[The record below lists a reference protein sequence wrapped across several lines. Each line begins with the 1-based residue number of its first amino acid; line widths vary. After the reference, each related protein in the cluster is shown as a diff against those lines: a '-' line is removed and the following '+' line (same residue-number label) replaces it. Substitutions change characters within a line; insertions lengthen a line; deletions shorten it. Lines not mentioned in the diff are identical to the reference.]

1 MCFSATAS
9 FTTAALL
16 VPVGIAATR
25 SALAEVPPRHT
36 RGTARLAL
44 ALCPLLFA
52 VQQAIEGVVWLGVA
66 QHPPAPFTEAAAL
79 AYLFFAYA
87 FWPVWIPYA
96 ALRFTE
102 ERATRRLRW
111 ALRLLVGLGIALGVV
126 LWLPLLVAGGSLT
139 PEIVQG
145 SLHYRTGLVFAD
157 QRLNDLGRAIYV
169 AIICLPL
176 LMAAS
181 RGLVIFA
188 VGLLA
193 AVALAEAVY
202 GQAFTSVWCYFSAVL
217 SVLIL
222 WIVSTE
228 PQASVAR
235 PASLPS

>member
-1 MCFSATAS
+1 MT
-9 FTTAALL
+9 
-16 VPVGIAATR
+16 
-25 SALAEVPPRHT
+25 
-36 RGTARLAL
+36 
-44 ALCPLLFA
+44 PLLFA
-52 VQQAIEGVVWLGVA
+52 VQQAIEGAVWLGVV
-66 QHPPAPFTEAAAL
+66 QHPAATFTDAAAL

-235 PASLPS
+235 PVSLPS